1 MSLSTAAIERPV
13 ATTLLTL
20 ALALAGVVAFKLL
33 PVAPLPQVEFPT
45 IQVSAALPGA
55 SPETMASSVAAPL
68 ERQFGRIAGVT
79 EMTSTSFLGTT
90 SLVLQ
95 FDLGRNIDGAA
106 RDVQAAINAARGF
119 LPPSLPSNPIYRKI
133 NPAEAPVLILAL
145 TSQTVSTPRLY
156 DAAAS
161 ILQQKL
167 AQVSGVGQVV
177 VGGSSLPAV
186 RVELNPTA
194 LAKYGVGLE
203 EVRAMLAATN
213 QNRPLGILTNQI
225 NAYQLDINDQLRRAE
240 QYRPLIVAMR
250 GGLPVRLSDIAETID
265 SMEDVR
271 NAGIVNGQPAVLVIV
286 FRQPGANIIDTVD
299 RVRALLPELQATLP
313 GGVLLS
319 AVLDRTPTIRGS
331 LHDVLATLVISAILV
346 VLVVF
351 VFLKSLRATLVPAL
365 VVPVSLIGT
374 FSVMYLLGFSLNN
387 LSLMALTI
395 ATGFVVDDAIVVL
408 ENTSRHIEA
417 GRTPREAAL
426 AGVREIAFTVLSMSI
441 SLVAVFLPILLM
453 GGMLGRLFREFAVTL
468 SVAILV
474 SMALSLTTT
483 PMMCARLLRKQTP
496 RAASSSQWARRLTAA
511 FGDLTTWYDRS
522 LSWALD
528 HARSMLAVT
537 LATLALTLALVFV
550 VPKGFSRSKTPGV
563 SPLRSWPIKTSRFR
577 RCRPG

>member
-1 MSLSTAAIERPV
+1 
-13 ATTLLTL
+13 
-20 ALALAGVVAFKLL
+20 
-33 PVAPLPQVEFPT
+33 
-45 IQVSAALPGA
+45 
-55 SPETMASSVAAPL
+55 MASSVAAPL

-79 EMTSTSFLGTT
+79 EMTSTSYLGTT

-95 FDLGRNIDGAA
+95 FDLAA
-106 RDVQAAINAARGF
+106 TSTE
-119 LPPSLPSNPIYRKI
+119 PPATCRPR
-133 NPAEAPVLILAL
+133 
-145 TSQTVSTPRLY
+145 STPRAGFCPL
-156 DAAAS
+156 AAEQPDLPEDQPRRSAGS
-161 ILQQKL
+161 HPGPHL
-167 AQVSGVGQVV
+167 ANREHAPPVRCRGEHSSAEARAGERRGPSGRRGGLAP
-177 VGGSSLPAV
+177 GGS
-186 RVELNPTA
+186 RRLNPTA

-213 QNRPLGILTNQI
+213 PNRPLGILANQT

-240 QYRPLIVAMR
+240 EYRPLIVAMR
-250 GGLPVRLSDIAETID
+250 GGVAVRLSDVAETID

-271 NAGIVNGQPAVLVIV
+271 NAGIVNGEPAVLVIV

-351 VFLKSLRATLVPAL
+351 AFLKSLRATLVPAL

-417 GRTPREAAL
+417 GLKPHASGARRGARDR
-426 AGVREIAFTVLSMSI
+426 VH
-441 SLVAVFLPILLM
+441 
-453 GGMLGRLFREFAVTL
+453 RLFDEHLIGRGVLEDDDGIVDDEPGRNGKSHQRQVVQAETQRYMTL
-468 SVAILV
+468 NVPISETGTTSAGTSV
-474 SMALSLTTT
+474 
-483 PMMCARLLRKQTP
+483 
-496 RAASSSQWARRLTAA
+496 ARRLSRI
-511 FGDLTTWYDRS
+511 RS
-522 LSWALD
+522 PPAP
-528 HARSMLAVT
+528 RE
-537 LATLALTLALVFV
+537 
-550 VPKGFSRSKTPGV
+550 
-563 SPLRSWPIKTSRFR
+563 SPR
-577 RCRPG
+577 